1 MEEIVRITQGT
12 ISHILDSALITS
24 INFHNCIGKKSH
36 HSYFIDVQLIV
47 KESKWPNINQ
57 GHTEVTDEKKC
68 GKSLKKAVLSPKAS
82 CRAGEDVRI
91 LNSQVFDQG
100 LSLPKKKQLSS
111 ILSQV

>member
-24 INFHNCIGKKSH
+24 INFHNCIGKKGH

-68 GKSLKKAVLSPKAS
+68 GKSLCKEGSAFAK
-82 CRAGEDVRI
+82 
-91 LNSQVFDQG
+91 SQLQG
-100 LSLPKKKQLSS
+100 W
-111 ILSQV
+111 